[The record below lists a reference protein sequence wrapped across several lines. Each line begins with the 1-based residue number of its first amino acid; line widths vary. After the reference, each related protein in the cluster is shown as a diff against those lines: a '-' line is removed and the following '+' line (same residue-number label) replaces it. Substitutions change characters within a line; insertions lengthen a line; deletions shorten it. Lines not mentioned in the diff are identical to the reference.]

1 MPKASA
7 ILEHFHEIG
16 TWVNWELTEDQFLF
30 GDSEVDV
37 RGIAVAWIPTMELI
51 NRATHHN
58 VNLFITHE
66 PAFYP
71 GYEPSDS
78 TQTLIRHKRERLDL
92 GGITLLRCHD
102 TWDRMP
108 DLGIVDSWA
117 SFLGFNAL
125 PRKTESFYRISLTE
139 GLIATEI
146 ARTIAAK
153 IAPLGQNSVGI
164 FGDPDRRIE
173 RLAIGTGAI
182 THLPS
187 MHELGADAFLM
198 TDDGMNFWTG
208 GHWSVDLDLP
218 LLVVNHAISELP
230 GMQNLARYLQDLYPS
245 TPVEY
250 FPINYRF
257 SSFRA

>member
-30 GDSEVDV
+30 GDPEVDV

-51 NRATHHN
+51 NRAAHRN
-58 VNLFITHE
+58 LNLFITHE

-71 GYEPSDS
+71 GYENSDT

-92 GGITLLRCHD
+92 NGITLLRCHD

-108 DLGIVDSWA
+108 EFGIVDSWA

-125 PRKTESFYRISLTE
+125 PRPTESFYRICLTE
-139 GLIATEI
+139 GLLASEI
-146 ARTIAAK
+146 AQTIAAK
-153 IAPLGQNSVGI
+153 IASLGQNSVVI
-164 FGDPDRRIE
+164 FGDPNRRIE

-182 THLPS
+182 TQLPS
-187 MHELGADAFLM
+187 MHELGADACLI

-218 LLVVNHAISELP
+218 LVVVNHAISELP
-230 GMQNLARYLQDLYPS
+230 GMRNLARYLQDLYPS

-257 SSFRA
+257 SSIHG

>member
-1 MPKASA
+1 MPKAA
-7 ILEHFHEIG
+7 AVLQHFHDIG

-30 GDSEVDV
+30 GNPEVDV
-37 RGIAVAWIPTMELI
+37 SGIAVAWIPSMDLI
-51 NRATHHN
+51 ERAAHHGL
-58 VNLFITHE
+58 NLFITHE

-71 GYEPSDS
+71 GYEDNVS
-78 TQTLIRHKRERLDL
+78 TQTLIRHKRKQLDL

-108 DLGIVDSWA
+108 EVGIVDSWA
-117 SFLGFNAL
+117 SFLDYRTL
-125 PRKTESFYRISLTE
+125 PRLTESFYRICVTEDLTV
-139 GLIATEI
+139 LEI
-146 ARTIAAK
+146 ARDIAGK
-153 IAPLGQNSVGI
+153 IARLGQDSVAI
-164 FGDPDRRIE
+164 FGDPDRQVE

-218 LLVVNHAISELP
+218 LIVVNHAISELP
-230 GMQNLARYLQDLYPS
+230 GMQNLARHLQDLYPS

-250 FPINYRF
+250 LPINYRF
-257 SSFRA
+257 TSISI